1 MSSIESAYTSD
12 QVIRFTGV
20 SRRRLA
26 YWLDKGVISADVDEA
41 RGRGRIRL
49 WSFANLVEVR
59 AALWLR
65 EHVSLQLL
73 REVVAALRRRGLAY
87 PLAEVRVAV
96 VEAPRRSR
104 VLVRLADGSWEEPL
118 TGQVV
123 MELVVPVG
131 QFRSELEQRI
141 AGEEARRRRPG
152 TIERHRGRLGS
163 APVFAGTRVPVAAV
177 RRMRE
182 AGWTLERILEEY
194 PDLTAADVRAAE
206 AS

>member
-12 QVIRFTGV
+12 QVIRFTVV

-131 QFRSELEQRI
+131 QFRSELEQTI